1 MNQSEITHCP
11 EYFYRYIHKTDNI
24 GFKEVLQKSLEE
36 LKQVPLSEWGMVQNK
51 VYAEGKWNLKQIL
64 QHLIDTERIFTNRA
78 LAFAR
83 KDKETIPSFDENEY
97 AISADVTN
105 RKLEDL
111 IQEYIVV
118 REGLI
123 LLFQSFSNDMLRQVG
138 TMVSGEISVLAF
150 PFILA
155 GHQRWHFEIIKER
168 YLSLLISNQ

>member
-11 EYFYRYIHKTDNI
+11 EYFNRYIHKTDDI
-24 GFKEVLQKSLEE
+24 EFKEVLQKSLEE
-36 LKQVPLSEWGMVQNK
+36 LKNVPLTEWGMVHNK

-64 QHLIDTERIFTNRA
+64 QHLIDTERIFTYRA

-83 KDKETIPSFDENEY
+83 KDKETIPSYNENEY
-97 AISADVTN
+97 AISADVTH

-111 IQEYIVV
+111 IREYIVV

-123 LLFQSFSNDMLRQVG
+123 LLFHSFTSEMLLQVG

-155 GHQRWHFEIIKER
+155 GHQRRHFEIIKER
-168 YLSLLISNQ
+168 YLSLL